1 MALSKLNNDSFA
13 DTAVHGRRN
22 LIINGNFDVWQRG
35 TSQTASGVRSADRWY
50 LNLSGGTATAS
61 QGTFTDGQT
70 AVPGNPQFYMALN
83 VTTGNDNCGW
93 QYRREGTWQ
102 FANDVYTLSFWAK
115 SATPRAM
122 TVSSDSHDA
131 SADVNSSHTISPST
145 FTPTSSWQKFT
156 FKITHSNMSGL
167 GSYANADWTRI
178 SINQGSDTSTA
189 AWKLDLAQVQ
199 LEKGDKATPF
209 EHRSYGEEL
218 ALCQRYFYA
227 MNSNTSTN
235 TTDFI
240 NASGYSAN
248 QANAGVDLPVT
259 MRATPSQSFGN
270 DTGAYRFYRSGG
282 NDPFDTLASDG
293 QSNLHLQF
301 AGIAGLSHTSGVA
314 GSMQIRYADG
324 GYIHADAEL

>member
-1 MALSKLNNDSFA
+1 MSKAAELAALIGSQ
-13 DTAVHGRRN
+13 TALTNRN
-22 LIINGNFDVWQRG
+22 LIINGNFQVWQRG
-35 TSQTASGVRSADRWY
+35 TSSSAAGVKSADRWY
-50 LNLSGGTATAS
+50 LNLSGATATAS

-70 AVPGNPQFYMALN
+70 AVPGNPKFYMALN
-83 VTTGNDNCGW
+83 VTTGNDNAGW

-122 TVSSDSHDA
+122 TVSSDSHDV

-199 LEKGDKATPF
+199 LEKGEQATPF
-209 EHRSYGEEL
+209 EHRSYADEL
-218 ALCQRYFYA
+218 ARCQRYFQIVQNKVGAAGTTNGSSEITYIGIPLNVPLRAAPSVSGPTSYA
-227 MNSNTSTN
+227 GRSVNVATSSTN
-235 TTDFI
+235 TPT
-240 NASGYSAN
+240 S
-248 QANAGVDLPVT
+248 T
-259 MRATPSQSFGN
+259 WGN
-270 DTGAYRFYRSGG
+270 DHSTSLSITLNGFSGFTDNRGAILHWSGG
-282 NDPFDTLASDG
+282 DLKLDS
-293 QSNLHLQF
+293 
-301 AGIAGLSHTSGVA
+301 
-314 GSMQIRYADG
+314 
-324 GYIHADAEL
+324 EL